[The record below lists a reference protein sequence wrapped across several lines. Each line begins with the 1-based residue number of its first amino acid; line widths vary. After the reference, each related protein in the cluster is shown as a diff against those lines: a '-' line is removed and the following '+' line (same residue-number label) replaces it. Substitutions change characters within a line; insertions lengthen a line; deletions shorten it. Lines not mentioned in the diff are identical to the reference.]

1 MRYKSVCMWCWQ
13 MSVYLHTSVCVGMHA
28 QCVSIHVY
36 TYLHVHTHKKI
47 SLALLSPYAYYF
59 KKARLHSQLKTPAEP
74 QNVLFLLQLL
84 LEEMALVVKLSLFPR
99 FSDSSRSHLFFTSPR
114 YLKTISSHFLLTA
127 ALFRTSLHGEL
138 DFIYQ

>member
-1 MRYKSVCMWCWQ
+1 MYVMLTDVGIFAHICVCRYACTMCEYTCV
-13 MSVYLHTSVCVGMHA
+13 HTH
-28 QCVSIHVY
+28 I
-36 TYLHVHTHKKI
+36 HTHKKI
-47 SLALLSPYAYYF
+47 TLALLSPYAYYF

-114 YLKTISSHFLLTA
+114 YLKTILSHFLLTA

>member
-1 MRYKSVCMWCWQ
+1 MMLTDVGIFAHICVCRYACTMCEYTCV
-13 MSVYLHTSVCVGMHA
+13 HT
-28 QCVSIHVY
+28 
-36 TYLHVHTHKKI
+36 HVHTHKKI

-99 FSDSSRSHLFFTSPR
+99 FSDFSRSHLFFTSPR
-114 YLKTISSHFLLTA
+114 YLKTILSHFLLTA